1 MHLSFMWSEI
11 AILNIYPHCWHILGL
26 SSMCLS
32 FVSPEIVIFNLSS
45 TIWAL
50 QRLSSVVLLSVV
62 PEIVVCADLA
72 TFLASRYSFSMAWD
86 RHFVMLFMSQGDHH
100 FDHVTTFLA
109 HLGTLFHFSVFG
121 VAWDRRFEKI
131 STIGALQRLFSVVLL
146 SVVPEIVVCADFTT
160 FLASRY
166 SFSMVLFLVI
176 PETTILYVKPHFG
189 TFGDSPPCPYFLCR
203 LRSPFLSF
211 NHIFGTFGNSLP
223 CFCLLCRLNSLFWTF
238 STIGA
243 LQRLSS
249 VVLLPV
255 VLEIVV
261 CADFTTFL
269 ASLYSF
275 SIVLFLV
282 RPVTV
287 ILYMFVYV
295 YVHIFGIFGPHFGVS
310 PPCFC
315 PLCHQ
320 RLFTSNLLRVD

>member
-1 MHLSFMWSEI
+1 M
-11 AILNIYPHCWHILGL
+11 
-26 SSMCLS
+26 
-32 FVSPEIVIFNLSS
+32 
-45 TIWAL
+45 
-50 QRLSSVVLLSVV
+50 
-62 PEIVVCADLA
+62 
-72 TFLASRYSFSMAWD
+72 
-86 RHFVMLFMSQGDHH
+86 
-100 FDHVTTFLA
+100 
-109 HLGTLFHFSVFG
+109 
-121 VAWDRRFEKI
+121 

-146 SVVPEIVVCADFTT
+146 PVVPEIVVCADFTT

-176 PETTILYVKPHFG
+176 PETTILYVKPHFV

-223 CFCLLCRLNSLFWTF
+223 CFCLFCRLN
-238 STIGA
+238 
-243 LQRLSS
+243 S

-261 CADFTTFL
+261 CADFTTVL

-275 SIVLFLV
+275 SIVFFLV

-295 YVHIFGIFGPHFGVS
+295 SVHIFGIFGPHFGVS